1 MQPNV
6 SQLSLAFEEYGK
18 VLLCRKGQ
26 SIYFQEDDADAFY
39 MVKSGMLRSFVMAAD
54 GREITLELLRP
65 GKVFGS
71 VSFFMDIRRI
81 ASVEALSDAE
91 VVVLNKES
99 IKQCFGEHYRLV
111 VEIIQALGMTT
122 RFLVSQVESLTIISA
137 EQRIAH
143 TLLQLA
149 TEFKHSP
156 SDTSYRIPYTHQQ
169 IAELA
174 GMNRVTTTKE
184 LNRFAEKG
192 WIRLGYREILV
203 RDEAALHRFRDRKNT
218 EDDVEV

>member
-1 MQPNV
+1 MRPNV

-18 VLLCRKGQ
+18 VLFYKKGQ
-26 SIYFQEDDADAFY
+26 SVYFQEDDAHAFY
-39 MVKSGMLRSFVMAAD
+39 MVKSGTLRSFVTASD

-81 ASVEALSDAE
+81 ASVVALSNAE
-91 VVVLNKES
+91 VVVLNRES
-99 IKQCFGEHYRLV
+99 IQHCFGEHYDLA

-137 EQRIAH
+137 KQRIAH

-149 TEFKHSP
+149 TEFKVHST
-156 SDTSYRIPYTHQQ
+156 DTSYQIPYTHQQ

-184 LNRFAEKG
+184 LNRFTESG
-192 WIRLGYREILV
+192 WIHLAYRKIIVE
-203 RDEAALHRFRDRKNT
+203 DEDALRKCISRG
-218 EDDVEV
+218 